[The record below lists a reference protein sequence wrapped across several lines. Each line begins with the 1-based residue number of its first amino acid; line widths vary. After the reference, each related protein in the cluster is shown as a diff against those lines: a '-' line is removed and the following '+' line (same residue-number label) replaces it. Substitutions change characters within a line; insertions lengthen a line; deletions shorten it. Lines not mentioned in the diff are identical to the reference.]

1 MNLKEIKKDIIEYNL
16 YWVVDDIPYGD
27 YRLTI
32 INEGN
37 EIIIAIYDE
46 WGSVAWP
53 MDKKDFLN
61 ISTTE
66 ELKSHINN
74 ILFYNYIEYKGE

>member
-46 WGSVAWP
+46 WGSVAWA
-53 MDKKDFLN
+53 MDRDEFLN
-61 ISTTE
+61 IPTTL
-66 ELKSHINN
+66 ELKKRINN
-74 ILFYNYIEYKGE
+74 IIYYNYNEHEGE